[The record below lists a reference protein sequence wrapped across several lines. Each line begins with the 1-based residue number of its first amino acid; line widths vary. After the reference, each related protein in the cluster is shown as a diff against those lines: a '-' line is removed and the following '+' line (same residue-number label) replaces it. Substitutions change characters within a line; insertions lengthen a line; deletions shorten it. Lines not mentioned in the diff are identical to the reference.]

1 LTTTIHNLKTISSNS
16 NQKDKKLPYFLKI
29 NKVESENEREGKY
42 TFRKCGKDN
51 ISKNN
56 TYSNIK
62 MSPILKQIDNDEEFY
77 NICTN
82 VNNNNTFTIEMKN
95 TNQKFNDTSNF
106 LDSNRNFDKKR
117 NSQIKPNSKSYSE
130 RFHILRIKNKSNP
143 NDKLINNKEIK
154 SIKIAKNIKKSN
166 VFKIQSKKKQ
176 IFPSTKNEKPLLQ
189 SKINN
194 CKDNLNNIE
203 NIDKSLLMGKVK
215 ISPNNDFDTHIKNK
229 NINNNKLNPNKNQVN
244 ALDFINEEF
253 KKIVSAQEKNKSIAV
268 SKFLNL
274 DNLDFKSNNNSIYN
288 NNFLNSFSPR
298 DFLPNEISIK
308 DEYKSSFKS
317 ESLINPWNFNSIQ
330 KNDMNK
336 FLNVNKPFNNNED
349 LEIDIENPEF
359 INNFSNNNGLENTHK
374 TAINEMSN
382 INCEN
387 FNSLNMENEK
397 DLILVENIENL
408 CKAGKNNNS
417 NKQQFEEDN
426 VNYNFEKNQKLN
438 LQHNNNKSIDYEE
451 GLNTDIIKK
460 SDVYNK
466 IPNNNNNDILYNNK
480 KSSIIDILTQEARD
494 RAIIKV
500 ESEKIV
506 TEIQN
511 NLNPNCQGKGN
522 KKTQN
527 NNLSGIINNYNN
539 IYITEVHTYTGR
551 KKNVKNFK

>member
-1 LTTTIHNLKTISSNS
+1 MTTTIHNLKTISSNS